1 MNQRMAACQPPT
13 LKAPQPV
20 IGEWPIRISGF
31 GFPSDLG
38 LRVSDFSRHPFACSK
53 R

>member
-1 MNQRMAACQPPT
+1 MNERTVAWQPFPPKT
-13 LKAPQPV
+13 PQPV
-20 IGEWPIRISGF
+20 IAGRPLRISGF